1 MKTFKDIFDLFGLG
15 NNSKNDKKQKV
26 TPLNDTE
33 KALADFSC
41 DDTDD
46 LAAYVQKRRSDI
58 QAEKN
63 IEAQM
68 IEDKRIEEI
77 TSMDLPTDFEN
88 LYAMDERATG
98 IHTESIND
106 GLVISLSNLARVD
119 IEYIAQITG
128 KTLKEVSW
136 SMARY
141 LPYLL
146 RLQIKNLLSKMP
158 NLTLSI

>member
-33 KALADFSC
+33 KALADLSY

-46 LAAYVQKRRSDI
+46 LAAYVQKRRTDI

-63 IEAQM
+63 LEAQM
-68 IEDKRIEEI
+68 IEDERIEEI

-88 LYAMDERATG
+88 LYAMDERAVG

-106 GLVISLSNLARVD
+106 GLVLSLSNLARVD
-119 IEYIAQITG
+119 IEYISQITG
-128 KTLKEVSW
+128 NT
-136 SMARY
+136 R
-141 LPYLL
+141 LPIL
-146 RLQIKNLLSKMP
+146 RIS
-158 NLTLSI
+158 